1 MQNTEL
7 FQENFSENFC
17 WRFGFFGL
25 AFRVFRF
32 GVFIFNR
39 FARHRLLSFHAF
51 DNLHFVGILSPKLIL
66 SPVFNIP
73 LHLKFDCWGQNGFQR
88 SFDKGA
94 ANDALQ
100 E

>member
-1 MQNTEL
+1 VKIFVGVSGFL
-7 FQENFSENFC
+7 V
-17 WRFGFFGL
+17 WRFGFFLL
-25 AFRVFRF
+25 AFLFS
-32 GVFIFNR
+32 IDL
-39 FARHRLLSFHAF
+39 ARQHRLLSFHAF

-73 LHLKFDCWGQNGFQR
+73 LHLKLDCWGQNGFQR